1 MDYIQRNQPFY
12 EDHETHCIVYTHTNE
27 NVLSIHQYDIPEK
40 ERERERERVD
50 TPTTRDDLQHEEKGV
65 VQPLYHE

>member
-40 ERERERERVD
+40 ERERERERESGH
-50 TPTTRDDLQHEEKGV
+50 THYKR
-65 VQPLYHE
+65 